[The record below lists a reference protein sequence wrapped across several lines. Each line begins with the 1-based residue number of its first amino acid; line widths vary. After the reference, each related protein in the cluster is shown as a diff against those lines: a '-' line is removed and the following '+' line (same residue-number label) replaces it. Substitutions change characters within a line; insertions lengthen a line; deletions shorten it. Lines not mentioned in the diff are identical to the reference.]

1 MENNVRDLIIIGAGP
16 AGLTATVYAKRA
28 NLDVLII
35 EASAPGGKIV
45 KTAEVENWPGQKH
58 TTGPDLAFSMF
69 DHAMSLGVEY
79 QQGKVVNVED
89 GEVKV
94 VHTDNGKKYY
104 ARAVLIATGTIER
117 KMNVPGEQEFSN
129 KGVSYCAVCDGALFK
144 DKVVTVVGGGN
155 SAVEE
160 AIYLTKFASK
170 VNVIIRRD
178 VFRCDKKVSDN
189 MYQNEKINIITK
201 SIPKEVV
208 GEDKVT
214 GLMIT
219 NVDTNED
226 SVVETDGIFPFIG
239 LDPITDFVKDLNIV
253 DENNYIIANEKME
266 TAVEGIYA
274 AGDVIKK
281 ELRQIV
287 TAANDG
293 AIAAQEI
300 LKYIEKKH
308 EN

>member
-1 MENNVRDLIIIGAGP
+1 MENNIRDLIIIGAGP
-16 AGLTATVYAKRA
+16 AGLTATIYARRA
-28 NLDVLII
+28 NLDVMIL
-35 EASAPGGKIV
+35 ESSAPGGKIV
-45 KTAEVENWPGQKH
+45 KTAEVENWPGQIH

-69 DHAMSLGVEY
+69 EHAMSLKVDY
-79 QQGKVVNVED
+79 QQGNVVNVED

-170 VNVIIRRD
+170 VNIIIRRD
-178 VFRCDKKVSDN
+178 VFRGDKKVVDRL
-189 MYQNEKINIITK
+189 YENEKINVITK
-201 SIPKEVV
+201 SIPKQVV
-208 GEDKVT
+208 GDNKVT

-239 LDPITDFVKDLNIV
+239 LDPITEFVKDLNIV
-253 DENNYIIANEKME
+253 DERNYIIANEKME
-266 TAVEGIYA
+266 TSVKGIYA

-293 AIAAQEI
+293 AVAAQEI
-300 LKYIEKKH
+300 LKYIE
-308 EN
+308 ENRG

>member
-170 VNVIIRRD
+170 VNIIIRRD

>member
-79 QQGKVVNVED
+79 QQGNVVNVED